1 MTSPLTPLDLNR
13 PSTYGHLLQME
24 KEIGKMYLER
34 GNRSLEKFCKTN
46 NQ

>member
-34 GNRSLEKFCKTN
+34 GNQSLKKFYRTEN
-46 NQ
+46 